1 VLTALDARERLLEH
15 PMPPLLRLTPARLR
29 RVVSLGLALGA
40 LPACS
45 PVHMAVPPEVAAL
58 GPALEAQDRS
68 LATGLL
74 ADEGF
79 RLGPYVVKDVD
90 RDWDH
95 TDESSAGSVTT
106 TASRGGYRYRFDA
119 LEGRCRARSGRTDA
133 DLGAGFSLS
142 ADGHARLQCDCGGA
156 GFDLAGDVDTFG
168 GTLTLE
174 DERYT
179 LRGIRELDGGGER
192 NRPTGYRVDGDA
204 PLGAVEVEHP
214 GRVWLRE
221 ELDEEQRAR
230 LSCLLVGLMLYQ
242 PPELR

>member
-1 VLTALDARERLLEH
+1 
-15 PMPPLLRLTPARLR
+15 MPRS
-29 RVVSLGLALGA
+29 VSLGVVLAA
-40 LPACS
+40 LFACS
-45 PVHMAVPPEVAAL
+45 PVHMAVPAEVAAL
-58 GPALEAQDRS
+58 GPALEARDRS

-90 RDWDH
+90 RDWDE
-95 TDESSAGSVTT
+95 TDESSAGAVTT
-106 TASRGGYRYRFDA
+106 TASQGGYSYRLDA

-168 GTLTLE
+168 GALKLR
-174 DERYT
+174 DQQYT

-214 GRVWLRE
+214 GRVWLQAD
-221 ELDEEQRAR
+221 LDEDDRAR
-230 LSCLLVGLMLYQ
+230 LSCLFVGLMLYQ